1 MIWDLKT
8 LERVRGLRSRRDV
21 DEALLFKG
29 GPVSVIAGARR
40 ELARELIAMGEPYG
54 AIIHPGDLA
63 FHESKSPSVPFTV
76 SVECQW
82 WPESDAVRIVGGPL
96 DGQEWYLPNNKFE
109 PFHYLPPPTEPAH
122 SAAGGER
129 IARVDSRIRT
139 MTVCGWSE
147 ESRRLLYAAEGRT

>member
-8 LERVRGLRSRRDV
+8 LERVRGLRSRLDI

-29 GPVSVIAGARR
+29 DPIPVMAGARR
-40 ELARELIAMGEPYG
+40 ELAGELTEMAEPYG

-76 SVECQW
+76 SVVCQW

-96 DGQEWYLPNNKFE
+96 DGQEWCLPNKFE
-109 PFHYLPPPTEPAH
+109 PFHYLLPPTGPTY
-122 SAAGGER
+122 SATDDGQNDLLTVDRR
-129 IARVDSRIRT
+129 I

-147 ESRRLLYAAEGRT
+147 ESRCLLYAAEGRT